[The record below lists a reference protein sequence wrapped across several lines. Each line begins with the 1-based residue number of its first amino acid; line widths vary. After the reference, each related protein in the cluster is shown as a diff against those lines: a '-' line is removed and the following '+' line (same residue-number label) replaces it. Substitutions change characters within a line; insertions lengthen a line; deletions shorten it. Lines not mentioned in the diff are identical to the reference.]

1 MVLENYYMV
10 LGLYRY
16 GFRKLLY
23 DFKIRQ
29 VWF

>member
-1 MVLENYYMV
+1 MVLENYYMI
-10 LGLYRY
+10 LGLNRY

-23 DFKIRQ
+23 DFKTQQ